1 MSKAV
6 PLRVV
11 LVFAGDNLEERHFD
25 ASETITVGSSL
36 QATFL
41 VPDRGRGEAFALLR
55 PGPDGLYRVSLAR
68 QMTGKLYVGG
78 RPYIVEE
85 IAMNAQE
92 FGYADHLTRERIRQ
106 SKEAALEKAL
116 AFIKHFESTGDWTRT
131 KQ

>member
-55 PGPDGLYRVSLAR
+55 PGPDGLYRVSLDR
-68 QMTGKLYVGG
+68 QMTGKLYVG
-78 RPYIVEE
+78 E
-85 IAMNAQE
+85 
-92 FGYADHLTRERIRQ
+92 
-106 SKEAALEKAL
+106 SKEEGVVVMLYQMDADTVL
-116 AFIKHFESTGDWTRT
+116 
-131 KQ
+131 